1 MSYHSPRPSHVALRP
16 PPRPDTSPAVSPTS
30 TSPHAFP
37 PSDFPPGAPA
47 PPPSSSTARFHEA
60 LAAYP
65 NMTRHASQ
73 PSVSSV
79 DSLRGFDSL
88 DAASSPMGDRAFDAM
103 QRELGGAAGT
113 QGLGLLEAST
123 SRGPSPNYARE
134 MGRLYEEPEEYHDT
148 ARAMSSGR
156 DTDVRGR
163 NGGFGGHEIGEDGV
177 GRPASIDLDNAMSF
191 LLSPP
196 PSFDVPTASAKQ
208 FAAAAASDAPRGQS
222 RGGRVFPAPLLLK
235 GGSNPSSP
243 IFPQTAP
250 LSIPRRPSASSGGSN
265 GSPSPGQG
273 MGRSWSAV
281 RERDGPIGPPAS
293 AGESSRSQLPYQRHR
308 PQQSSTSSLSQGS
321 YLPYNN
327 SYLYEPRHQASA
339 STSTVSTASPA
350 VGSRSNPQAFPSSSS
365 IGPAPVMSA
374 AMSAPVASSTSTASS
389 SPEPPISAQAL
400 LLHVLA
406 LRSASSPM
414 SLSQSQGPLSRSGTP
429 LLPQPSH
436 QRIRSAGSATGA
448 EGEPSP
454 ASIERSP
461 RPAYTGAPRLDTV
474 DLSHRRIAE
483 VPLEVVEELK
493 DEVEKLAL
501 GYNLLRDLPPYFMG
515 LGNRLKYLN
524 VRVNMLTTFPAVLC
538 EMPSIE
544 ILDISRNKIRKLP
557 QNPGTLLN
565 LKVFS
570 IAKNRIKRLPTWFT
584 AMSHLKVLKLDH
596 NPLDWPPKEVST
608 FQTAGSISGAPM
620 TKQEEADE
628 MQRWLP
634 ALIRWMRENREKE
647 VERERERE
655 REKRRRPSMTVEHLS
670 EDERPSQASDD
681 FARPIGMPRT
691 ESGRLRTSPSLPSIE
706 VFPRPRAGT
715 FTRTGTDFTS
725 VIGSNGD
732 FDNDASAR
740 HSRNASHSI
749 TQSLEPGPRPGLR
762 AKKSL
767 PDLRQSHAEILA
779 ERRTGTTIEEEP
791 PRPRM
796 PVLDGPLRRLREERP
811 GLFHSTSARAALP
824 TQASTSKPLVM
835 PSPGPPESHILVRS
849 QSACPL
855 PPASA
860 AASSSPLSRQD
871 TAPLPRTGTKADFD
885 ARGQPKRADVDR
897 SAATFDRNS
906 GAYFRR
912 MSMLPASTIAKTV
925 PVALLQFADTIRGIL
940 FSLSQIYSALR
951 QFVVFASQDRLP
963 AMVARLMGSADQ
975 ATNSLINALDR
986 FDSLSRRGTPP
997 QHIIR
1002 DIFTTCR
1009 DNVSTFGKLVAAL
1022 QPQLKVLTGSADVRY
1037 TRTLLLML
1045 YGSMGEIANSWSAV
1059 APLFADADDPASA
1072 MLVLQPPT
1080 PSPMLEMSTASS
1092 STGGVRLQRTRSTT
1106 RRHAGSFS
1114 VEDVQLGAV
1123 LPPADIPPVPAIPA
1137 STSLDE
1143 NGFSEFNGGT
1153 VRARPTLSAK
1163 SFVSSAFG
1171 SPNELAMPP
1180 TMHYQD
1186 MVQKA
1191 FEQPLTPGGTGL
1203 FERSPAVGLS
1213 SRSGSFSVAN
1223 PPVLSTSA
1231 SFPSTSLNGTAP
1243 PPSSYNPH
1251 RESRPVSTL
1260 NADET
1265 FVDQADSTIQIAFD
1279 VYQMLADSVDDPNS
1293 PSSAGAIGKKRAR
1306 ELMELCKAGN
1316 DTTARLKRAVERVR
1330 GGDGRGRLKFTSSD
1344 ARRLGDSSF
1353 DFVQTVIKFARA
1365 VKTTSTEVS
1374 FSPQVREGVGQLT
1387 LATREFAKLLSQN
1400 QTSFRPSQQPI
1411 APQPQPSSRGGSGG
1425 GEREAREGG
1434 FGGEV
1439 KSRDYAM

>member
-16 PPRPDTSPAVSPTS
+16 PSRPDTSPAVSPTS

-37 PSDFPPGAPA
+37 PADLLPGAPA
-47 PPPSSSTARFHEA
+47 PSLSSSTARFHEA

-65 NMTRHASQ
+65 NVTRHASQ
-73 PSVSSV
+73 SSVSSV
-79 DSLRGFDSL
+79 DSLRAFDSL
-88 DAASSPMGDRAFDAM
+88 DPASSPMGDRAFDAM
-103 QRELGGAAGT
+103 QREFGGPAGT
-113 QGLGLLEAST
+113 QGLGLLEPST

-134 MGRLYEEPEEYHDT
+134 MGRLYEEPEEYYDT
-148 ARAMSSGR
+148 ARGMSSGR
-156 DTDVRGR
+156 DTDEPSQRG
-163 NGGFGGHEIGEDGV
+163 
-177 GRPASIDLDNAMSF
+177 SIDLDNAMSF

-196 PSFDVPTASAKQ
+196 PSFDPTTSSAKQ

-273 MGRSWSAV
+273 MGRSWSAA
-281 RERDGPIGPPAS
+281 REREGPIGPAS
-293 AGESSRSQLPYQRHR
+293 SVGEGSRSQLPYQRHR

-350 VGSRSNPQAFPSSSS
+350 VGNGSNPQAFPSSSS
-365 IGPAPVMSA
+365 IGPAP
-374 AMSAPVASSTSTASS
+374 AMSAPIPGPVASSTSAASS
-389 SPEPPISAQAL
+389 SPEPPISTQAL

-436 QRIRSAGSATGA
+436 QRIRSASSATGA

-454 ASIERSP
+454 ASAERSP
-461 RPAYTGAPRLDTV
+461 RPAYHGGPRLDTV
-474 DLSHRRIAE
+474 DLSHKRIAE

-634 ALIRWMRENREKE
+634 ALMRWMRENREKE
-647 VERERERE
+647 IERERERE
-655 REKRRRPSMTVEHLS
+655 REKRRRPSMAVEHLS

-681 FARPIGMPRT
+681 FSRPVGMPRT

-715 FTRTGTDFTS
+715 FTRTGTDFAPATGSSGGLDSDPS
-725 VIGSNGD
+725 V
-732 FDNDASAR
+732 R
-740 HSRNASHSI
+740 HSRNASHSM
-749 TQSLEPGPRPGLR
+749 TQSLEPGPRPGLK

-811 GLFHSTSARAALP
+811 GLVHSTSARAVLP
-824 TQASTSKPLVM
+824 TQASMSKPLVT
-835 PSPGPPESHILVRS
+835 PSPGPPEPPILVRS
-849 QSACPL
+849 QSARPL
-855 PPASA
+855 PPAYA
-860 AASSSPLSRQD
+860 ATSSSPPPRQE
-871 TAPLPRTGTKADFD
+871 TAPLPQTNNKTDFD
-885 ARGQPKRADVDR
+885 ARGKPKRADVDR

-925 PVALLQFADTIRGIL
+925 PVALLQFADAIRGIL

-963 AMVARLMGSADQ
+963 ATVARLMGSADQ

-997 QHIIR
+997 QDIIR

-1022 QPQLKVLTGSADVRY
+1022 QPQLKALTGSADVRY

-1059 APLFADADDPASA
+1059 APLFTNADDPASA

-1080 PSPMLEMSTASS
+1080 PSPTLEMSMASA
-1092 STGGVRLQRTRSTT
+1092 STGAGARVQRTRSTT

-1143 NGFSEFNGGT
+1143 NGFSEFNGAT
-1153 VRARPTLSAK
+1153 VRARPALSAK
-1163 SFVSSAFG
+1163 SSVSSAFG
-1171 SPNELAMPP
+1171 SPGGLAMPP

-1203 FERSPAVGLS
+1203 FERAPATGLS

-1223 PPVLSTSA
+1223 PPVLSSSA
-1231 SFPSTSLNGTAP
+1231 SFPSSNSLNGTAP

-1425 GEREAREGG
+1425 GEGG

-1439 KSRDYAM
+1439 KSRDYAV